1 MRYQQPGILS
11 TVFGAVRS
19 NKQGAME
26 RSDCYELNTQFNRQ
40 QLDPPT
46 NKSVSVMTAT
56 RSSNKQVSVS
66 YDSN

>member
-11 TVFGAVRS
+11 TVFGAV
-19 NKQGAME
+19 GAME

-56 RSSNKQVSVS
+56 RSSNKQVSIS

>member
-11 TVFGAVRS
+11 TVFGAV
-19 NKQGAME
+19 GAME

-40 QLDPPT
+40 QLDPT

>member
-1 MRYQQPGILS
+1 MTATRS
-11 TVFGAVRS
+11 S
-19 NKQGAME
+19 NKQV
-26 RSDCYELNTQFNRQ
+26 STYDSNYILQQTSQCQLWQ

>member
-11 TVFGAVRS
+11 TVFGAV
-19 NKQGAME
+19 GAMD

-40 QLDPPT
+40 QLDTPT

-66 YDSN
+66 DSQCQL

>member
-11 TVFGAVRS
+11 TVFGAV
-19 NKQGAME
+19 GAME
-26 RSDCYELNTQFNRQ
+26 RSYCYKLNTQFNRQ

-66 YDSN
+66 YDNK